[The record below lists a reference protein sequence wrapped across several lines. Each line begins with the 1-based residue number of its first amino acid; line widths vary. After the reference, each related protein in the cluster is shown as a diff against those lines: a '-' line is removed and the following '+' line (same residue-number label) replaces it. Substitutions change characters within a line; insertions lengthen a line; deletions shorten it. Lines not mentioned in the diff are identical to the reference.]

1 MITTRTHARTHAVR
15 TTIIYSF
22 WLDACVPSNQQRAA
36 RCNSLFFFPDRHI
49 QQLTTTARRP
59 PSPSLTRTGN
69 LLNLSLCCCWTLA
82 RQYPLAKRDGWPG
95 GSVEIIGAPHHIPS
109 SSLGVELTITI
120 SRSAG
125 AVSESTVALFCGGR
139 NWSERGQCGVG
150 LSGKGR
156 SRPSSISTTP
166 CAPRP
171 SQGSSTLAGV
181 YYRNFTHH
189 ATQHFSTEIC
199 NNPISITLLSDPP
212 YQGLITC
219 DPDLAQSRKIPP
231 PLTKLR

>member
-1 MITTRTHARTHAVR
+1 MSSCDLAGDGCPEPKVLIDDHHTHARTHAVR

-156 SRPSSISTTP
+156 SRPPSISTTP
-166 CAPRP
+166 CAPVHHRVLP
-171 SQGSSTLAGV
+171 PWPGSIIVTSRNNTLRSISPQKSATTP
-181 YYRNFTHH
+181 YRSL
-189 ATQHFSTEIC
+189 FS
-199 NNPISITLLSDPP
+199 L
-212 YQGLITC
+212 
-219 DPDLAQSRKIPP
+219 IPP
-231 PLTKLR
+231 IKA